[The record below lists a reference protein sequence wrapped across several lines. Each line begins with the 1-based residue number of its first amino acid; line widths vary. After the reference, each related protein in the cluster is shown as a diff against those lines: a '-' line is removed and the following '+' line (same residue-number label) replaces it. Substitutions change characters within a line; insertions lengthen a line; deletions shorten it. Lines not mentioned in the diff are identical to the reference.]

1 MREAKRIRRAELKK
15 VREGEKENHLCNR
28 KKQADDS
35 HDGLQGGEI
44 SSNEYAAC
52 FGLYDDNLVDELCKE

>member
-1 MREAKRIRRAELKK
+1 MREA
-15 VREGEKENHLCNR
+15 EKENDPWNW

-44 SSNEYAAC
+44 SSNEYGAC

>member
-1 MREAKRIRRAELKK
+1 MREA
-15 VREGEKENHLCNR
+15 EKENDPWNW

-44 SSNEYAAC
+44 SSNKYGTC